1 MPPKQINK
9 AGRYIISKGRLS
21 GHPHGIYEQTRA
33 LKVNPGKTITVE
45 TDFGE
50 VDTDSIV
57 IATNAYSPMLGLFKN
72 SILAISDYVIATE
85 PLSDEQMQSLG
96 WEGRNGFSD
105 TRNIFNYVR
114 ISEDNRIIFGGESPA
129 YYFGN
134 RPGSINNKKILLTLE
149 KRLLTLWPQLKGVK
163 ITHRWGGTDGFSR
176 DEMPLIGVMGEYN
189 NIYYGVGYSGEGVVW
204 SQAAGEIISQ
214 LYAGE
219 DTEMTRFELVN
230 RKIPY
235 MPPEPLKKIGFEAI
249 VRSYIFKDKYF

>member
-176 DEMPLIGVMGEYN
+176 DEIGRAHV
-189 NIYYGVGYSGEGVVW
+189 
-204 SQAAGEIISQ
+204 
-214 LYAGE
+214 
-219 DTEMTRFELVN
+219 
-230 RKIPY
+230 
-235 MPPEPLKKIGFEAI
+235 
-249 VRSYIFKDKYF
+249 